1 MGEGGVVAV
10 LVLVPNPEPEREPEQ
25 EPEREPEP
33 LPVAVNILA
42 TKPDNL
48 SLIPRNPHGGRRD

>member
-1 MGEGGVVAV
+1 MAV
-10 LVLVPNPEPEREPEQ
+10 LVLVPNPEPEQ

-33 LPVAVNILA
+33 LPVAVNTLA